1 MQHVLIYIVLIV
13 KESQLINK
21 FIFTMN
27 LMATTNQSDNKI
39 KLVTFSSSSGLAFSH
54 TVKS

>member
-1 MQHVLIYIVLIV
+1 
-13 KESQLINK
+13 
-21 FIFTMN
+21 MN